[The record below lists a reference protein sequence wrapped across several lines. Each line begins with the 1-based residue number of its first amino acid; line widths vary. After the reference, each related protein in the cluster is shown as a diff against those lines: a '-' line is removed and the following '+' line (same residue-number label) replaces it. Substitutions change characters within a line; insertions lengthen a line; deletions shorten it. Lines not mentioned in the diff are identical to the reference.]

1 MSQNVN
7 NITPEQLATL
17 QAAYIDMCN
26 AEAEGHEGSHAQLI
40 AALQAAG
47 ITVSD
52 KAQAREIA
60 ADLVG

>member
-47 ITVSD
+47 I
-52 KAQAREIA
+52 A